1 MWTRNTANQGVTMSE
16 YQYCK
21 SSVLQILKQP
31 LSNTEYRKLE
41 KNLINN
47 GCSEPLLVWDKYVI
61 DGVKRYEIC
70 KTYGIS
76 YTTKHKNFREMIDAV
91 SYICEVQLE
100 RDDLT
105 VEMRKYLIGRKY
117 LADVEICV
125 REFVLNPP
133 AEYLKTHLSLPKK
146 PNKKYEVG
154 RIVGKK
160 YNLATGTVLKY
171 GYFASNIDELREKD
185 AELAERILSSKLKIS
200 HENLIEFVRLPTEDV
215 LSIKKIMDEH
225 NMDHIGYSD
234 IRHELQ
240 WKYFHEAKPKE
251 PKAQKVIP
259 EIRKL
264 PEYDP
269 DAEAS
274 SLSLTIPSWVS
285 SINRM
290 KKNTVFENITPP
302 ARKKLQ
308 EQLIR
313 LMSEANNLYQALEE
327 KKDVGN

>member
-1 MWTRNTANQGVTMSE
+1 MND
-16 YQYCK
+16 YPYCK

-31 LSNTEYRKLE
+31 LSDTDYLKLE
-41 KNLINN
+41 EDLVEN
-47 GCSEPLLVWDKYVI
+47 GCRDSLLVWDKYVI
-61 DGVKRYEIC
+61 DGANRYDIC
-70 KTYGIS
+70 KTYGLT
-76 YTTKHKNFREMIDAV
+76 YTTKHKNFREMIDAI
-91 SYICEVQLE
+91 SYICEVQLKRE
-100 RDDLT
+100 DLT
-105 VEMRKYLIGRKY
+105 IEMRKYLIGRKY

-133 AEYLKTHLSLPKK
+133 VEYLKTHLTLPKK

-154 RIVGKK
+154 HSMGKR
-160 YNLATGTVLKY
+160 YNLATGTILKY

-185 AELAERILSSKLKIS
+185 AELAARILSSKLKIS

-251 PKAQKVIP
+251 QKPPKVIP

-274 SLSLTIPSWVS
+274 SLSLTIPSWIS

-290 KKNTVFENITPP
+290 KKNAVIETITSP

-308 EQLIR
+308 GQLTM
-313 LMSEANNLYQALEE
+313 LMSEADNLYQTLEE
-327 KKDVGN
+327 NKDVGN

>member
-1 MWTRNTANQGVTMSE
+1 MSN
-16 YQYCK
+16 YQYSK
-21 SSVLQILKQP
+21 SSVLQVLKQP
-31 LSNTEYRKLE
+31 LSNTDHLKLKE
-41 KNLINN
+41 DLVVN
-47 GCSEPLLVWDKYVI
+47 GCREPLLVWDKYVI
-61 DGVKRYEIC
+61 DGANRYDIC
-70 KTYGIS
+70 KTYGLN
-76 YTTKHKNFREMIDAV
+76 YTTKHKNFREMIDAI

-100 RDDLT
+100 REDLT
-105 VEMRKYLIGRKY
+105 IEMRKYLIGRKY

-125 REFVLNPP
+125 REFILNPP
-133 AEYLKTHLSLPKK
+133 VEYLKTHLSLPKK

-200 HENLIEFVRLPTEDV
+200 HENLIEFIRLPTEDV

-251 PKAQKVIP
+251 QKSQKVIP

-274 SLSLTIPSWVS
+274 SLSFTIPSWIS

-290 KKNTVFENITPP
+290 KKNTVFENITSP

-308 EQLIR
+308 GQLIS
-313 LMSEANNLYQALEE
+313 LMSEANNLYLALEE
-327 KKDVGN
+327 KKNDGN

>member
-1 MWTRNTANQGVTMSE
+1 MNDFPF
-16 YQYCK
+16 CK
-21 SSVLQILKQP
+21 SSVIQVLKQS
-31 LSNTEYRKLE
+31 LSDADYQKLE
-41 KNLINN
+41 ENLVDN
-47 GCSEPLLVWDKYVI
+47 GCREPLLVWDKYVI
-61 DGVKRYEIC
+61 DGAKRYDIC
-70 KTYGIS
+70 KSWGIS

-125 REFVLNPP
+125 REYILNPP
-133 AEYLKTHLSLPKK
+133 ANYLKTHQSLPKK
-146 PNKKYEVG
+146 PSKKYEVG
-154 RIVGKK
+154 HIVGKK

-200 HENLIEFVRLPTEDV
+200 HENLIEFVRLPIEDV
-215 LSIKKIMDEH
+215 LSIKKIMDEQKI
-225 NMDHIGYSD
+225 DHIGYSD

-251 PKAQKVIP
+251 QKPQKVVP

-274 SLSLTIPSWVS
+274 SLSLTIPSWIS

-290 KKNTVFENITPP
+290 KKNTVIENITPP

-308 EQLIR
+308 DQLIK
-313 LMSEANNLYQALEE
+313 LMSEANNLYQTLEE